1 MKSTKGHGYF
11 RKSKAYGLIAA
22 IALSGAL
29 YVSNGTSLAEETTVT
44 PKTEAVSDLGEVPH
58 VPSEELAPGVEYD
71 KNIYTLL
78 DPELKDIAEKAR
90 DNRVGLFRKGVI
102 NKGKVTTKEELE
114 KVLNEIKEE
123 QKVVKEQI
131 EKALPIQI
139 KRNEIYDKALNAYN
153 DYYNFV
159 KEEVANGNVQKK
171 QATAWPENY
180 PKDLIL
186 RNILIAEQATSYKKD
201 LERRIEQYKQDK
213 KSYYIDEIQ
222 DFNEKAE
229 SQLREFW
236 DKLNNDE
243 GSYGAAFL
251 NSIRGNK
258 ENDSVTG
265 LVSFE
270 TVNFSSFE
278 DFSKIEKDNEKVLE
292 EAKTYANEVHKLY
305 KELNNIESLVKTN
318 NRTQSDND
326 YIIFLSKGNI
336 IEEEKEVSTLEEA
349 NKIFEANKNLLS
361 ELNRNPK
368 QTLTF
373 YKIKFNQEK
382 FTSSLDPKKGFKIKK
397 LLQARVVVKPGDSPV
412 LKPKNTHEKVFFNDY
427 VITYALPASETDS
440 NTDKPVEEKPNTDKP
455 VEEKPNTDKPVEE
468 KPNTDKPL
476 EEKPNTDKPV
486 EEKPNTDKPVEEK
499 PNTDKPVE
507 EKPNTD
513 KPVEEKPNTDKPV
526 EEKPNTD
533 KPVEEKPNTDKPV
546 EEKPNTDK
554 PVEEKP
560 NTDKPVEEKP
570 NTDKPV
576 EEKPNTDKPVEEKP
590 NTENKITGTA
600 KQQIL
605 PTNNQTVKNSEKA
618 TPTKTPTTS
627 TTIGVGLGLAASS
640 ILTMLGLAKR
650 KKD

>member
-29 YVSNGTSLAEETTVT
+29 FVSNGTSLAEETTTT
-44 PKTEAVSDLGEVPH
+44 PKTEAVADLGEVPH
-58 VPSEELAPGVEYD
+58 VPSEELAPGVAYD

-78 DPELKDIAEKAR
+78 DPELKAIADSAR
-90 DNRVGLFRKGVI
+90 DNRVGLFRKAVI

-131 EKALPIQI
+131 ERALPIQI
-139 KRNEIYDKALNAYN
+139 KRNETYDKALNAYN

-159 KEEVANGNVQKK
+159 KEEIANGNIIKNT
-171 QATAWPENY
+171 ATAWPENY

-186 RNILIAEQATSYKKD
+186 RNILIAEQATSYKED

-222 DFNEKAE
+222 DFNAKVAA
-229 SQLREFW
+229 QLREFK
-236 DKLNNDE
+236 DKLNNNDE

-251 NSIRGNK
+251 NSIRSNK

-265 LVSFE
+265 LVSLE
-270 TVNFSSFE
+270 IVDFSSVE

-305 KELNNIESLVKTN
+305 KEINNIEFLVRAN
-318 NRTQSDND
+318 NETQSDID
-326 YIIFLSKGNI
+326 YINFLSKGNI
-336 IEEEKEVSTLEEA
+336 IEEEKEVTTLEEA

-373 YKIKFNQEK
+373 YKMKFDQEK
-382 FTSSLDPKKGFKIKK
+382 IQSSLDPKKGFKIKQLRQIK
-397 LLQARVVVKPGDSPV
+397 IVAKPGDSPV

-440 NTDKPVEEKPNTDKP
+440 NTDKPVEEKPNT
-455 VEEKPNTDKPVEE
+455 N
-468 KPNTDKPL
+468 
-476 EEKPNTDKPV
+476 
-486 EEKPNTDKPVEEK
+486 
-499 PNTDKPVE
+499 
-507 EKPNTD
+507 
-513 KPVEEKPNTDKPV
+513 
-526 EEKPNTD
+526 
-533 KPVEEKPNTDKPV
+533 
-546 EEKPNTDK
+546 
-554 PVEEKP
+554 
-560 NTDKPVEEKP
+560 
-570 NTDKPV
+570 
-576 EEKPNTDKPVEEKP
+576 KPVEEKP
-590 NTENKITGTA
+590 NTENKTTGTA

-618 TPTKTPTTS
+618 TPTKTPATS

-640 ILTMLGLAKR
+640 ILTMLGFAKR